1 MKKKSFVFFY
11 LIYTA
16 LFAAMVYAVFHA
28 FFEANATFV
37 NMADA
42 FRQHLKALAYYSKW
56 MRGVLYHLFKEHS
69 FDLQTY
75 SLGMGYGTDIYPTLQ
90 YYAIGDLLNLPVVFV
105 KNQYIYIY
113 FQIVMMLRP
122 YLAGITFSMLVFYL
136 RPKASKVGVMA
147 GMFSYAL
154 CTFFMFLGI
163 WHPFF
168 ANPLIYFPLVIL
180 GAEKII
186 RENKSAL
193 FAVSIFLAGSNNFF
207 FFYMMVLLTI
217 VYVIIRVAFTYGK
230 DMPKWGQMLAKFMIS
245 GVIGTMMAMITLLP
259 VIMAFP
265 ANPRVSTGIRLPL
278 FYTKTYYH
286 ELIRNFFS
294 FVYHGLYDTQIGLNG
309 IILLPFILLI
319 VKLVCSLIFR
329 AKDESKKQ
337 KDKIKSRWQ
346 LFVVMAVLILFV
358 CIPAAGYAL
367 TGFAYTINRWTFAF
381 ALASAFMLV
390 DLWDDLF
397 TMDVKEIAGAIII
410 GALFILICRNT
421 HNLEYANART
431 ELVIAGIAL
440 IVCCIVSL
448 AGSVIRSESGNVDPK
463 KKTPLHFI
471 VKESG
476 ETIILAATL
485 VAIVFNGYYGYDP
498 NQGNMIREYYTDVTP
513 DDMHILLESTEVQ
526 AVMEA
531 AEATGTEKDS
541 FYRYTGRDMVWN
553 ASLIEGISST
563 QFYWSLANGVVSDY
577 FKEMG
582 NNDQQNFAYYALDDR
597 TILNSLAGVRY
608 YSLRF
613 NTEEEWR
620 YVPFGYAHIHDRYNF
635 AIFENQAP
643 MSLGYTYYSII
654 PESEYQSIPTVNRQE
669 ALLYGAV
676 VEDGKSSLSYAE
688 PEYSLINCPI
698 ELSFEGEIQPED
710 GKWVVDGDASVH
722 IKFSG
727 AENCETYL
735 WFDELYV
742 NDAATDYPLFT
753 VKALAQGNEVTHK
766 DIWYK
771 TEDNQ
776 FYSDWHDYFLNMG
789 YAQGAK
795 DEIVINFTIPG
806 TYCFDDLGVYCQPMD
821 NYVKQLGVLRTNM
834 LTDIELYK
842 NPISYA
848 TNKIT
853 GNITLE
859 DTGIM
864 CLTLPYC
871 KGWTAYVDG
880 QKSELLKVNTM
891 FMGLEMPAGNHEIV
905 LKYHTPGLLPGFIL
919 MVLGIV
925 LLVVLV
931 KYEKKRN

>member
-1 MKKKSFVFFY
+1 MVRGVLVKKKSFACFY

-16 LFAAMVYAVFHA
+16 IFAAMVFAVFHA

-42 FRQHLKALAYYSKW
+42 FRQHLKALAFYSKW
-56 MRGVLYHLFKEHS
+56 MRGVLYRLFTEHS
-69 FDLQTY
+69 LDIQTF

-90 YYAIGDLLNLPVVFV
+90 YYAIGDLLNLPAIFV

-113 FQIVMMLRP
+113 FQVVMMLRP
-122 YLAGITFSMLVFYL
+122 YLAGITFSLLAFYL
-136 RPKASKVGVMA
+136 RPKASRIGVMA
-147 GMFSYAL
+147 GMFTYAF
-154 CTFFMFLGI
+154 CTFFLFLGI

-180 GAEKII
+180 GAEKIL
-186 RENKSAL
+186 REKRSGF
-193 FAVSIFLAGSNNFF
+193 FAFSIFLAGSNNFF

-217 VYVIIRVAFTYGK
+217 VYVIVRAIFIHGRDFV
-230 DMPKWGQMLAKFMIS
+230 KWGQLIVKFMIS
-245 GVIGTMMAMITLLP
+245 GIIGSMMAMITLLT

-265 ANPRVSTGIRLPL
+265 ANPRVSTGIRVPL
-278 FYTKTYYH
+278 FYTKDYYY

-294 FVYHGLYDTQIGLNG
+294 FVYHGLYDTQIGHHG
-309 IILLPFILLI
+309 VILLPFILLI
-319 VKLVCSLIFR
+319 VEAVLMLF
-329 AKDESKKQ
+329 SKGKEGA
-337 KDKIKSRWQ
+337 DKEKRSSRWQ
-346 LFVVMAVLILFV
+346 LFVVMALLVLFV

-381 ALASAFMLV
+381 ALAGSFMLV

-397 TMDVKEIAGAIII
+397 NMKVKEIVGMVIMSV
-410 GALFILICRNT
+410 ALILICRTT
-421 HNLEYANART
+421 HNLGYANART
-431 ELVIAGIAL
+431 ELIIAGAGLVLCIIA
-440 IVCCIVSL
+440 
-448 AGSVIRSESGNVDPK
+448 SVIKIVGVK
-463 KKTPLHFI
+463 KVAEVAL
-471 VKESG
+471 
-476 ETIILAATL
+476 LAATL

-498 NQGNMIREYYTDVTP
+498 SQGNMIVEYYSDVTP

-526 AVMEA
+526 SVMEA
-531 AEATGTEKDS
+531 AEATGTDPHS
-541 FYRYTGRDMVWN
+541 FYRYTGRDMIWN

-582 NNDQQNFAYYALDDR
+582 NNDQQNFAYFALDDR

-643 MSLGYTYYSII
+643 LSLGYTYYSII
-654 PESEYQSIPTVNRQE
+654 PRSEYESIPTMNRQE

-676 VEDGKSSLSYAE
+676 VEDGDSNLQMAE
-688 PEYSLINCPI
+688 PEYSLINCPVEI
-698 ELSFEGEIQPED
+698 SYEGAVEASD
-710 GKWVVDGDASVH
+710 GKWIVSEGGSSVH
-722 IKFSG
+722 IKFKG

-735 WFDELYV
+735 WLDNLYV
-742 NDAATDYPLFT
+742 SDSDTNYPIMN
-753 VKALAQGNEVTHK
+753 VKAFAEGNEVTHK

-789 YAQGAK
+789 YAQGAR
-795 DEIVINFTIPG
+795 DEIVVTFTEAG
-806 TYCFDDLGVYCQPMD
+806 TYTFEDLGVYCQPME
-821 NYVKQLGVLRTNM
+821 NYQKQLGELRSNM
-834 LTDIELYK
+834 LTDIELNK
-842 NPISYA
+842 NPISYT

-864 CLTLPYC
+864 CLTLPYT

-880 QKSELLKVNTM
+880 QKSDIIKVNTM
-891 FMGLEMPAGNHEIV
+891 FMGIEMPAGDHAIE
-905 LKYHTPGLLPGFIL
+905 LRYHTPGLLPGFVMLIL
-919 MVLGIV
+919 GAV
-925 LLVVLV
+925 LLVILV
-931 KYEKKRN
+931 RYEKRQQKVKE

>member
-1 MKKKSFVFFY
+1 MKKKNLAIFY

-16 LFAAMVYAVFHA
+16 LFAGMVFAVFHA
-28 FFEANATFV
+28 FFEANATFI

-42 FRQHLKALAYYSKW
+42 FRQHLKALAFYSKW

-69 FDLQTY
+69 LDLQAY

-90 YYAIGDLLNLPVVFV
+90 YYAIGDLLNLPAVFV

-113 FQIVMMLRP
+113 FQVVMMLRP
-122 YLAGITFSMLVFYL
+122 YLAGITFSLLVFYL
-136 RPKASKVGVMA
+136 RPKASPIGVMA

-154 CTFFMFLGI
+154 CTFFLFLGI

-193 FAVSIFLAGSNNFF
+193 FAVAIFLAGSNNFF
-207 FFYMMVLLTI
+207 FFYMMVLLAV
-217 VYVIIRVAFTYGK
+217 VYVIVRVVFTYGT
-230 DMPKWGQMLAKFMIS
+230 DFAKWGQMVVKFMVA
-245 GVIGTMMAMITLLP
+245 GVIGSMMAMITLLP

-265 ANPRVSTGIRLPL
+265 ANPRVTTGIRVPL
-278 FYTKTYYH
+278 FYSKTYYR

-294 FVYHGLYDTQIGLNG
+294 FVYHGLYDTQIGLHG

-319 VKLVCSLIFR
+319 VKAVFMVF
-329 AKDESKKQ
+329 KKKTDE
-337 KDKIKSRWQ
+337 DKEKRRSRWQ
-346 LFVVMAVLILFV
+346 MLVVMALLVLFV
-358 CIPAAGYAL
+358 CIPFAGYAL

-381 ALASAFMLV
+381 ALAAAFMLV
-390 DLWDDLF
+390 DLWEDLF
-397 TMDVKEIAGAIII
+397 SMDVKEIILAIVL
-410 GALFILICRNT
+410 GALFVLRCRNT
-421 HNLEYANART
+421 GNLSYANART
-431 ELVIAGIAL
+431 ELIIAGVGFAICVVVSFIKNVGVKKAAEIAL
-440 IVCCIVSL
+440 
-448 AGSVIRSESGNVDPK
+448 
-463 KKTPLHFI
+463 F
-471 VKESG
+471 
-476 ETIILAATL
+476 AAVL
-485 VAIVFNGYYGYDP
+485 IAIVFNGYYGYDP
-498 NQGNMIREYYTDVTP
+498 SQGNMIVEYYTDVTP

-531 AEATGTEKDS
+531 AEATGTDPYS

-553 ASLIEGISST
+553 ASLIEGVSST

-613 NTEEEWR
+613 NTDEEWR

-635 AIFENQAP
+635 AEFENQAP
-643 MSLGYTYYSII
+643 LSLGYTYYSVI
-654 PESEYQSIPTVNRQE
+654 PRSEYEAIPTVNRQE

-676 VEDGKSSLSYAE
+676 VEDGDSNLQLAE

-698 ELSFEGEIQPED
+698 ELSYEGDIQVSE
-710 GKWVVDGDASVH
+710 GKWMAAEGSSVH
-722 IKFSG
+722 VKFTG

-735 WFDELYV
+735 WLDELYV
-742 NDAATDYPLFT
+742 SDAATDYPLMD
-753 VKALAQGNEVTHK
+753 VRAYAQGNEVTHK
-766 DIWYK
+766 DIYYK

-789 YAQGAK
+789 YSQDAR
-795 DEIVINFTIPG
+795 DEIVITFTVAG
-806 TYCFDDLGVYCQPMD
+806 TYTFDDIGVYCQPMA
-821 NYVKQLGVLRTNM
+821 NYQKQLGELRSNM
-834 LTDIELYK
+834 LTDIELNK
-842 NPISYA
+842 NPISYT

-853 GNITLE
+853 GNITLD
-859 DTGIM
+859 DTGLVCI
-864 CLTLPYC
+864 TLPYC
-871 KGWTAYVDG
+871 KGWKAYVDG
-880 QKSELLKVNTM
+880 QKCDIIKVNTM
-891 FMGLEMPAGNHEIV
+891 FMGIEMPAGAHEVV
-905 LKYHTPGLLPGFIL
+905 LRYHTPGLLAGFVMML
-919 MVLGIV
+919 MGVV
-925 LLVVLV
+925 LLIVMIRF
-931 KYEKKRN
+931 EKKHSSN